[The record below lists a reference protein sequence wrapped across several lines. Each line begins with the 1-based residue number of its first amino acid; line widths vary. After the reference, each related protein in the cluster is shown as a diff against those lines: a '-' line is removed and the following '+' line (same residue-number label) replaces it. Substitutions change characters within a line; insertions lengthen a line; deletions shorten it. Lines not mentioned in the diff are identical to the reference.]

1 MQALELKIPPP
12 VIALAVAVSMW
23 SAQRFAPSLGLSI
36 PLQLMFAIALALF
49 GIALALAGVFAFRK
63 AKTTVNPLKPET
75 TSTVVATGIFRFTR
89 NPMYLGMLTVL
100 VGWAFFLANII
111 SFSLLPLFVLYMN
124 RFQIGPE
131 ERVLSG
137 HFGSEYTRYMQSVR
151 RWL

>member
-1 MQALELKIPPP
+1 MQALELKVPPP
-12 VIALAVAVSMW
+12 AIALLVAGCMW
-23 SAQRFAPSLGLSI
+23 VAHRYVPSLGLSI
-36 PLQLMFAIALALF
+36 PWRLACAVALALL
-49 GIALALAGVFAFRK
+49 GIALALAGVSEFRK
-63 AKTTVNPLKPET
+63 AKTTVNPLKPEN
-75 TSTVVATGIFRFTR
+75 SSSVVATGIYRFTR

-100 VGWAFFLANII
+100 VGWAFFLANAA

-137 HFGSEYTRYMQSVR
+137 HFGAEYTRYVQAVR

>member
-1 MQALELKIPPP
+1 MKTLELKIPPP
-12 VIALAVAVSMW
+12 LVALTVAAAMWFAHRYAPSLDLIIPWRVAMAIALAV
-23 SAQRFAPSLGLSI
+23 L
-36 PLQLMFAIALALF
+36 

-75 TSTVVATGIFRFTR
+75 TSSVVASGIYRFTR
-89 NPMYLGMLTVL
+89 NPMYLGMLVVL
-100 VGWAFFLANII
+100 VGWAVFLANGIA
-111 SFSLLPLFVLYMN
+111 FGLAPLFMLYMN

-137 HFGSEYTRYMQSVR
+137 HFGSEYAQYMQSVR

>member
-12 VIALAVAVSMW
+12 VIALLVAGSMWIAHRYAPWLGLAIPRRLVFAVALV
-23 SAQRFAPSLGLSI
+23 LL
-36 PLQLMFAIALALF
+36 
-49 GIALALAGVFAFRK
+49 GIALALAGVVAFRK
-63 AKTTVNPLKPET
+63 ARTTVHPLKPEN
-75 TSTVVATGIFRFTR
+75 TSAVVATGIYRFTR

-100 VGWAFFLANII
+100 VGWAFFLANAV
-111 SFSLLPLFVLYMN
+111 SFSLLPQFVLYMN

-137 HFGSEYTRYMQSVR
+137 HFGAEYTRYMQSVR